1 MLRHRPRR
9 ATPVAASP
17 AAVVAALL
25 ASCVLAAAAAAG
37 DGARATHSRS
47 ESRGVTSA
55 FQRPPAHPALD
66 LADARVRPARPRGRA
81 LRASDSFDA
90 PEQVHL
96 LPGGPNEMVVV
107 WASASVADVDAV
119 VRYASEES
127 LVQDRRRSFRT
138 AAVHTTAYTAQLCL
152 GESMSVDPA
161 MGDRHPVDLE
171 ALVALANTSAWAPR
185 DAGNFFAADGLDAVV
200 PDGWFR
206 SPPWEKAICLAYNN
220 PDSQY
225 QSPFIRTA
233 RLVGLEPGAT
243 YRYALPGDE
252 AEEGDGSGDVSRKKS
267 ARTFAA
273 LPAPGS
279 RPATNQGA
287 LVLGV
292 VGDTGQTEVTHAV
305 FEHLGSA
312 TTTAP
317 RVDLVLHTGDLSY
330 ADGHPPRWD
339 AFGRLSEALFS
350 RTPVLATP
358 GNHDV
363 TLNGLESTAYR
374 TRYPS
379 PHAASKSPSPD
390 WWSLDVGLVHVVGLS
405 SYAPAGERRAVAG
418 LRAARAAD
426 AFGLDGAVARSMA
439 AWLKGDLDAVDR
451 EKTPWVVVMFH
462 APWYNSNRGHF
473 KEAERQRWFLE
484 RTLYD
489 GGVDFVLNGHV
500 HAYERSRAV
509 FDWKNDVCGPTHL
522 VVGDGGNY
530 EGPYGGGWR
539 APQPDW
545 SAFRE
550 GSFGAGRLVIEN
562 ATDARWTWHRTTCV
576 ENGGVTRF
584 NETWYVPVA
593 ESSANATNGS
603 RTCRSS
609 NDVSAQAM
617 APVDFARFK
626 RDPAL
631 CPNRAGSGG
640 ARGAGSGP
648 RADARDEAR
657 DGGGARK
664 ADAFFEAFLGA
675 GWAATAVALAWALAA
690 LRRERRGAGAFRH
703 ARLQLGDDDD
713 SL

>member
-1 MLRHRPRR
+1 MSRHRPRR

-127 LVQDRRRSFRT
+127 LSRRRSFRT

-185 DAGNFFAADGLDAVV
+185 DANNFFAADGIDAVV

-252 AEEGDGSGDVSRKKS
+252 AEEGLEIQKS

-279 RPATNQGA
+279 RPVTNQGA

-374 TRYPS
+374 VRYPS

-405 SYAPAGERRAVAG
+405 SYAPAGR
-418 LRAARAAD
+418 
-426 AFGLDGAVARSMA
+426 
-439 AWLKGDLDAVDR
+439 
-451 EKTPWVVVMFH
+451 
-462 APWYNSNRGHF
+462 
-473 KEAERQRWFLE
+473 
-484 RTLYD
+484 
-489 GGVDFVLNGHV
+489 
-500 HAYERSRAV
+500 
-509 FDWKNDVCGPTHL
+509 
-522 VVGDGGNY
+522 
-530 EGPYGGGWR
+530 
-539 APQPDW
+539 
-545 SAFRE
+545 
-550 GSFGAGRLVIEN
+550 
-562 ATDARWTWHRTTCV
+562 DARLRVCAPSAPRTRSGWT
-576 ENGGVTRF
+576 
-584 NETWYVPVA
+584 
-593 ESSANATNGS
+593 
-603 RTCRSS
+603 
-609 NDVSAQAM
+609 
-617 APVDFARFK
+617 ARW
-626 RDPAL
+626 R
-631 CPNRAGSGG
+631 
-640 ARGAGSGP
+640 
-648 RADARDEAR
+648 EA
-657 DGGGARK
+657 
-664 ADAFFEAFLGA
+664 
-675 GWAATAVALAWALAA
+675 W
-690 LRRERRGAGAFRH
+690 RRG
-703 ARLQLGDDDD
+703 
-713 SL
+713 